1 MLLMLAGRT
10 VAALQI
16 GPPIWSFDG
25 KVMPCSF
32 NVVSFEVRNA
42 GAQPFDGDLV
52 VDDGAGLGSR
62 SSAPLKQRIF
72 LAPGTSRWVQ
82 FFPYIGSYNSQWR
95 LSWDD
100 GQGRT
105 VDLGQPGEG
114 PPAVVLLA
122 DPDAPGTRAT
132 RMRLFPENLFPP
144 TVAATDGLEGV
155 VLDHQPRWDAQR
167 RESFLDWVRRG
178 GIVHLIPGPD
188 GAFPQFSEEL
198 APLNVP
204 GDRGRVAAGLVVK
217 HRVSG
222 AEITEEWIRNA
233 GFPAGEIRT
242 DGEGQIHD
250 VDGFALRKLAA
261 VTRPNIAWGLIYF
274 LTVVYV
280 VLIGPVF
287 YFLRKRDYRLMLG
300 AFLVTVALFA
310 WAFTVIGRR
319 GYGEKQI
326 YHSLAIA
333 RPLGGARFAV
343 RQWIHPFATSGDIY
357 RFQHAGGSHLYA
369 ALGEGETVRGEIT
382 TGKDAGFA
390 ADIPLFSSR
399 PFLHAGVMKAEDPG
413 VTVSRWEV
421 QDAKP
426 KGDSSA
432 TLLTSLAVAMDSD
445 FRKRVFTAVLDQG
458 GRYWLLTA
466 TADGFEIQPGNFS
479 KSAKDFFSEHHFHD
493 YGGWYGGDSG
503 DMESVLRNL
512 RELYPFLISQVNG
525 ESAYVRK
532 YLRSNPRPADQA
544 RLFLFAHAP
553 PGFGM
558 KNESFQAGAGF
569 VLYVVDIFK
578 P

>member
-1 MLLMLAGRT
+1 MLLMMVGRT
-10 VAALQI
+10 VAALEI
-16 GPPIWSFDG
+16 RPPIWSFDG
-25 KVMPCSF
+25 KVLPRSF

-52 VDDGAGLGSR
+52 MDDGSGLGSR
-62 SSAPLKQRIF
+62 SSAPVKQRVF

-82 FFPYIGSYNSQWR
+82 FFPYVGAYNPQWR

-100 GQGRT
+100 GQART
-105 VDLGQPGEG
+105 VDLGQPAEG
-114 PPAVVLLA
+114 PPAVVRLA

-132 RMRLFPENLFPP
+132 RMRVFPENLFPP
-144 TVAATDGLEGV
+144 TVSATDALQAV

-167 RESFLDWVRRG
+167 REAFLDWVRRG
-178 GIVHLIPGPD
+178 GVVHLVPGAD
-188 GAFPQFSEEL
+188 GAFPQFADEL

-204 GDRGRVAAGLVVK
+204 GERGRVAAGLVVR
-217 HRVSG
+217 HRING

-242 DGEGQIHD
+242 DGEGHVDD

-261 VTRPNIAWGLIYF
+261 VTRPNVAWSLIYL
-274 LTVVYV
+274 LTVIYV

-300 AFLVTVALFA
+300 AFLVTVGLFA

-333 RPLGGARFAV
+333 RPLGGGRFSV
-343 RQWIHPFATSGDIY
+343 REWIHAFATTGDIY
-357 RFQHAGGSHLYA
+357 RFQHSGGSHLYA
-369 ALGEGETVRGEIT
+369 AIGDGETVRGDVT
-382 TGKDAGFA
+382 AGKDAEFT

-413 VTVSRWEV
+413 ILVRRWEV
-421 QDAKP
+421 LDTTS
-426 KGDSSA
+426 KGDNA
-432 TLLTSLAVAMDSD
+432 AAPLKALAVTMVQD

-458 GRYWLLTA
+458 GRYSLLTA
-466 TADGFEIQPGNFS
+466 TGDGFDLQPGTS
-479 KSAKDFFSEHHFHD
+479 RMPKDFFGEHNFHD

-512 RELYPFLISQVNG
+512 RQLYPFLISQANG
-525 ESAYVRK
+525 EKAYVRK
-532 YLRSNPRPADQA
+532 YLTSDPRPADHA
-544 RLFLFAHAP
+544 RLFLFADAP
-553 PGFGM
+553 QGFRM
-558 KNESFQAGAGF
+558 KNENFQAGAGF

>member
-25 KVMPCSF
+25 KVLPYSF
-32 NVVSFEVRNA
+32 NLVSFEVRNA

-52 VDDGAGLGSR
+52 LDDGAGLGAR
-62 SSAPLKQRIF
+62 SSAPFKQRIF
-72 LAPGTSRWVQ
+72 LAPGTARWVQ
-82 FFPYIGSYNSQWR
+82 FFPYIGNYNPQWR

-100 GQGRT
+100 GQART
-105 VDLGQPGEG
+105 VDLGQPSEG
-114 PPAVVLLA
+114 PPAVVRLG
-122 DPDAPGTRAT
+122 DPVSPGTRAT

-144 TVAATDGLEGV
+144 TVSATDALQAV

-167 RESFLDWVRRG
+167 REAFLDWVRRG
-178 GIVHLIPGPD
+178 GVIHLIPGPD
-188 GAFPQFSEEL
+188 GAIPQFTEEL

-217 HRVSG
+217 HHVSG

-233 GFPAGEIRT
+233 GFPAAEIRT
-242 DGEGQIHD
+242 DGEGHIHD

-261 VTRPNIAWGLIYF
+261 VTRPNIAWGIIYF

-287 YFLRKRDYRLMLG
+287 YLLRKRDYRLMLG

-333 RPLGGARFAV
+333 RPLGGGRFAV
-343 RQWIHPFATSGDIY
+343 RQWIHPFATTGDIY

-369 ALGEGETVRGEIT
+369 ALGEGETVRGEIIA
-382 TGKDAGFA
+382 GKDAEFA

-399 PFLHAGVMKAEDPG
+399 PFLHAGVMKADDPG
-413 VTVSRWEV
+413 VKVDRWGTLYP
-421 QDAKP
+421 QSGK
-426 KGDSSA
+426 SSGP
-432 TLLTSLAVAMDSD
+432 LTSLRIAMNAE
-445 FRKRVFTAVLDQG
+445 FRKRVFASVLDHD
-458 GRYWLLTA
+458 GRYSLLTA
-466 TADGFEIQPGNFS
+466 TADGFELQQGTSKPPKEFFAEHNFQ
-479 KSAKDFFSEHHFHD
+479 D
-493 YGGWYGGDSG
+493 YGGWYGADSG

-512 RELYPFLISQVNG
+512 RGLHPFLISQVNG

-532 YLRSNPRPADQA
+532 YLKSNPRPSDQA
-544 RLFLFAHAP
+544 RLFLFAETP
-553 PGFGM
+553 SSFRM
-558 KNESFQAGAGF
+558 KNENFQAGTGF